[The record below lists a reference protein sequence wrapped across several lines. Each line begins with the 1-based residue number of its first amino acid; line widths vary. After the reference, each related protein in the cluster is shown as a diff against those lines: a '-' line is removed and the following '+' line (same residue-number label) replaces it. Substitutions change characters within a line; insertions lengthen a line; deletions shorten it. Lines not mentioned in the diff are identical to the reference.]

1 MICRTSRPRSAWSCA
16 TNMFWDT
23 DRATAYT
30 MQGGA
35 RLKSSC
41 ARPKDCL
48 PSPSIQR
55 PDTTLRLTERPNSLA
70 KKSRYVSSRAGR
82 GICFA
87 GFLLFLYGSVG
98 VVATFAQIPVQNAP
112 APPPSPDAPK
122 AQQPGQSGGRIKL
135 DVNLVVLH
143 TTVLDDRGKLVEG
156 LTQDNFRVYEDKVE
170 QKLSIFKREDIPVSM
185 GLVIDNSGSMRD
197 KRPRVNEAAL
207 TLVQASNPQDE
218 SFVVNFNDDYYLDLD
233 KNFSSS
239 IPELKEAL
247 ERIDARGSTALYDAV
262 IGSLDHLKKGSKE
275 KKVLLIVTDG
285 EDNTSRNSLE
295 KTIKEIQKTPTV
307 IYTIGLLGQ
316 ENKKSAKNAK
326 RALTEIAQASG
337 GLSFFPESVDD
348 VHAICEQVAHDIRH
362 QYTLA
367 YYPSNGAKDGRFR
380 TVHVDVI
387 PPRGHGKLVARTR
400 NGYYAPT
407 ASSSSGVSGK

>member
-55 PDTTLRLTERPNSLA
+55 PDTTLRLIEGPNSLA
-70 KKSRYVSSRAGR
+70 KKARYVSPRAGR

-87 GFLLFLYGSVG
+87 GFLLFLYGLVG
-98 VVATFAQIPVQNAP
+98 VVTTFAQIPGQNAP

-143 TTVLDDRGKLVEG
+143 TTVLDDRGKFVEG
-156 LTQDNFRVYEDKVE
+156 LTQDSFRVYEDKVE

-207 TLVQASNPQDE
+207 TLVQSSNPQDE
-218 SFVVNFNDDYYLDLD
+218 AFVVNFNDDFYLDLD
-233 KNFSSS
+233 KDFTNS

-247 ERIDARGSTALYDAV
+247 ERIDARGSTALYDAI

-295 KTIKEIQKTPTV
+295 KTLREIQRTDTV

-316 ENKKSAKNAK
+316 ESKKSAKTARK
-326 RALTEIAQASG
+326 ALVSIAQASG
-337 GLSFFPESVDD
+337 GVAYFPENVED
-348 VHAICEQVAHDIRH
+348 VHAICEQVAHELRH

-367 YYPSNGAKDGRFR
+367 YYPSNTARDGSFR
-380 TVHVDVI
+380 VVHVDVI
-387 PPRGHGKLVARTR
+387 PPRGMGKLVARTR
-400 NGYYAPT
+400 NGYYAPSA
-407 ASSSSGVSGK
+407 ASTTVAGK